1 MDQKTERNGRLSR
14 ITAILAAL
22 GNPHKGF
29 RSVHIAGS
37 NGKGSTLNALK
48 EILIAEGLEVGSFT
62 SPHLEKVNERIMMND
77 VMITDDQRLMREG
90 LKTILDLEQ
99 DITVVQ
105 LAENGRDALNKIADA
120 QPDVILMDIRMPIM
134 DGVKCTGIIKQQYPG
149 IKILILTTFDDDEFI
164 IEALKNGAV
173 GYILKDLSS
182 EKLVGAIR
190 DAYNGSSIMQPE
202 IAAKVISHITGTIK
216 EPIHHNAHK
225 VRHDKSELTDRE
237 RDVLH
242 LVGKG
247 MSNTEIAK
255 NLYISEGTVKNYISN
270 LYSKLEVD
278 DRSKLTLYAIKN

>member
-1 MDQKTERNGRLSR
+1 MIIK
-14 ITAILAAL
+14 
-22 GNPHKGF
+22 
-29 RSVHIAGS
+29 
-37 NGKGSTLNALK
+37 
-48 EILIAEGLEVGSFT
+48 
-62 SPHLEKVNERIMMND
+62 

-99 DITVVQ
+99 DLTVVQ
-105 LAENGRDALNKIADA
+105 LAENGRDALDKIADA

-134 DGVKCTGIIKQQYPG
+134 DGVECTGIIKQQYPG
-149 IKILILTTFDDDEFI
+149 IKVIILTTFDDDEFI

-190 DAYNGSSIMQPE
+190 DAYDGNSIMQPE
-202 IAAKVISHITGTIK
+202 IAAKVISHIAGAIK
-216 EPIHHNAHK
+216 EPVHHPAAEEINS
-225 VRHDKSELTDRE
+225 KSELTDRE
-237 RDVLH
+237 KDVLQ

-255 NLYISEGTVKNYISN
+255 KLYISEGTVKNYISN

-278 DRSKLTLYAIKN
+278 DRSKLTLYAIKNETM

>member
-1 MDQKTERNGRLSR
+1 MK
-14 ITAILAAL
+14 I
-22 GNPHKGF
+22 K
-29 RSVHIAGS
+29 
-37 NGKGSTLNALK
+37 
-48 EILIAEGLEVGSFT
+48 
-62 SPHLEKVNERIMMND
+62 

-99 DITVVQ
+99 DLTVVQ
-105 LAENGRDALNKIADA
+105 LAENGRDALDKIADA

-134 DGVKCTGIIKQQYPG
+134 DGVECTGIIKQQYPG
-149 IKILILTTFDDDEFI
+149 IKVIILTTFDDDEFI

-190 DAYNGSSIMQPE
+190 DAYDGNSIMQPE
-202 IAAKVISHITGTIK
+202 IAAKVISHIAGAIK
-216 EPIHHNAHK
+216 EPVHHPAAEEINF
-225 VRHDKSELTDRE
+225 KSELTDRE
-237 RDVLH
+237 KDVLQ

-255 NLYISEGTVKNYISN
+255 KLYISEGTVKNYISN

-278 DRSKLTLYAIKN
+278 DRSKLTLYAIKNETM